1 MDMTLDRKLGV
12 VERLRSL
19 HDAEVTITTH
29 DGSFTGTVLS
39 CTRLSV
45 WLISDDEDVV
55 LAIDEISAVSAT
67 ESLAIN

>member
-1 MDMTLDRKLGV
+1 MDMTTDRASSV
-12 VERLRSL
+12 REQLRSL
-19 HDAEVTITTH
+19 HDAEVTVTTY

-55 LAIDEISAVSAT
+55 LALDEVTSVALAD
-67 ESLAIN
+67 SLAAT